1 MKNMRY
7 EVDMKLSGKIDG
19 SEIEQLLTTTV
30 VRTLVGGMLLLKDEE
45 YIEER
50 GLTKKDLAE
59 IKEKT
64 ETAKKD
70 YLELLGDLDGIT
82 PVDDKQARF
91 ISVNMTNPT
100 DINSVTL
107 VVLKGVTVSNEEEL
121 LKFAGAKLI
130 EENDIIYAET
140 VL

>member
-1 MKNMRY
+1 MRY

-59 IKEKT
+59 IKDKM

-70 YLELLGDLDGIT
+70 YLELLGNLDGVT
-82 PVDDKQARF
+82 PVGDKQARF

-100 DINSVTL
+100 DINSVAL
-107 VVLKGVTVSNEEEL
+107 VVLKGITVSNEEEL

-130 EENDIIYAET
+130 EEDDIIYAET

>member
-1 MKNMRY
+1 MRY
-7 EVDMKLSGKIDG
+7 EVDKNLSGKISG
-19 SEIEQLLTTTV
+19 SEIEQLLTTTI

-59 IKEKT
+59 IKEKV

-70 YLELLGDLDGIT
+70 YLELLKDLDGII

-100 DINSVTL
+100 DINSVAV

-130 EENDIIYAET
+130 EEDDIIYAET